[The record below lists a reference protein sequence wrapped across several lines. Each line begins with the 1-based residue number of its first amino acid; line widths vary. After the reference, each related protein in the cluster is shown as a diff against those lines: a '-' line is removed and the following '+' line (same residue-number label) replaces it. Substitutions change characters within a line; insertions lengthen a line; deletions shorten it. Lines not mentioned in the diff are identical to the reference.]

1 MHVIGIDVGSQSVKA
16 LLTDESGAVLAT
28 ASAPLTMAH
37 PHDGWAEQDPA
48 SWEGAIA
55 ASVRAACEQAG
66 VPGADVRMLG
76 LACQVDGLVALGDD
90 LRPLRPAIIWLDRR
104 AGRQTDALAAAAGAE
119 PLTARTGLQPDSSHT
134 APKAMWLRDEEP
146 EHYRAARWLAP
157 VGGHL
162 TGWLTGEVVQDH
174 ANASSTLVYDVHTRA
189 WNDELVGHAGL
200 DADKLPPIRAS
211 HEVAG
216 TPATRGGGG
225 DGAVD
230 GVRGRRRHRRRARG
244 GARRRCARARDRR
257 RRHRHRRARRGPGG
271 RRRSS
276 TTRASS
282 RRTRTRPT
290 ASCSSRTR
298 ASCPAGAPAGS
309 PRRSGSPRRRSSRS
323 PPQAPP
329 GAAGVLFVPALS
341 GSMAPRWN
349 DRMRG
354 AFAGLAMNHG
364 GEHLARAVLE
374 GCTYALRDIVDRFG
388 ALGIGG
394 DEIRVVGGGA
404 RSPLWLQIKADVTGF
419 PVRPVE
425 GDAATS
431 AGAAMLAGVAAGNFA
446 DLEARRPR
454 RPCASPRAGAAGPGD
469 RRRLRRGVRPLPA
482 AVRRDRAG
490 AGVRRSATEVARDLG
505 ALRARLAAVDDAD
518 ALQPIGLGEVL
529 LGRGDAG

>member
-37 PHDGWAEQDPA
+37 PHDGWAEQEPA

-66 VPGADVRMLG
+66 VPGADIRMLG

-90 LRPLRPAIIWLDRR
+90 LSPLRPAIIWLDRR

-119 PLTARTGLQPDSSHT
+119 SLTARTGLQPDSSHT

-189 WNDELVGHAGL
+189 WNDELIGHAGL
-200 DADKLPPIRAS
+200 DADRLPPIRAS

-216 TPATRGGGG
+216 SLRPEAAEAMGLSTACEVVVGTGDEHAAALGAGALGPGIVVDVTGTAEPVAVPADT
-225 DGAVD
+225 AVIDDEGLVETHAHAAD
-230 GVRGRRRHRRRARG
+230 GVLLVENPGFVSG
-244 GARRRCARARDRR
+244 G
-257 RRHRHRRARRGPGG
+257 
-271 RRRSS
+271 S
-276 TTRASS
+276 TRWLAETQRIS
-282 RRTRTRPT
+282 
-290 ASCSSRTR
+290 
-298 ASCPAGAPAGS
+298 
-309 PRRSGSPRRRSSRS
+309 
-323 PPQAPP
+323 QAEVFALAAEAAP

-419 PVRPVE
+419 PVRPGE

-446 DLEARRPR
+446 DLEA
-454 RPCASPRAGAAGPGD
+454 AAEATVRLADEPVLPDPATADLYADAYG
-469 RRRLRRGVRPLPA
+469 RYRRLF
-482 AVRRDRAG
+482 D
-490 AGVRRSATEVARDLG
+490 ATEQ
-505 ALRARLAAVDDAD
+505 ALA
-518 ALQPIGLGEVL
+518 
-529 LGRGDAG
+529 